1 MGARTLDA
9 RHRWI
14 TPSLLAQACARG
26 QALPWR
32 LRVRFER
39 AFGAD
44 LSAVRLHEHPLVARL
59 GAKALCWGEQILF
72 APGALELDLSRG
84 TRILAHELVHVLQQR
99 SGRVPHGN
107 GGTGLLVDE
116 ALEAEAEALAAQA
129 LSGGRAHLAGSWAG
143 TCPTPALQ
151 AYHVIQN
158 AQFVAQD
165 VNLHNATFETQ
176 RDGVRPHPHPK
187 THGDSFLIN
196 SGTVNVMVRAHNQIA
211 LRVSDDNELA
221 IEDTDPHH
229 EQAKHFFATE
239 RAITRCNRALKSVG
253 SSYRIAKVPGPR
265 YLEIGP
271 PAQPGCLP
279 FLSGPGP
286 KRLFQVAM
294 SENGHLE
301 PAVSQNCN
309 EISGKVMGEQQ
320 DSQRTVRLTQSG
332 NQLFLNLPRWQ
343 LGGWAPAFPAHGD
356 IPFRL
361 AELLTTFLFHGQAEG
376 PNAAAARQRAVNDY
390 QVGLQNALAGANTP
404 VAQMAALAGFN
415 GPIGRNYGRLVNR
428 VRANAAMTL
437 NGVTLNGLTL
447 RTRYE
452 QVLFRLGLNAYAD
465 PRVGDAFQT
474 YSVGAMERYQDAQ
487 NRNWMRM
494 RDEVAPRPVALVP
507 PPVYCEPVWEYHW
520 GGVVAES
527 GADRITFENYARN
540 YEDRNG
546 PQLHGGELRSFF
558 QMTRVPTQVN
568 DPLIAQSWHE
578 SCYAHGF
585 ANALTMCISKISR
598 CGR

>member
-1 MGARTLDA
+1 M
-9 RHRWI
+9 
-14 TPSLLAQACARG
+14 
-26 QALPWR
+26 
-32 LRVRFER
+32 RVRFER

-72 APGALELDLSRG
+72 APGALELDLARG

-99 SGRVPHGN
+99 SGRAPHGN
-107 GGTGLLVDE
+107 GGAGLLVDE
-116 ALEAEAEALAAQA
+116 ALEAEAEALAARV
-129 LSGGRAHLAGSWAG
+129 LSGGRAHLAASWAG
-143 TCPTPALQ
+143 TSPTPALQ
-151 AYHVIQN
+151 AYRVIQN

-176 RDGVRPHPHPK
+176 RDGLQPHPHLK
-187 THGDSFLIN
+187 TKTDSFLLDA
-196 SGTVNVMVRAHNQIA
+196 GTVNVMARAHNQIA

-221 IEDTDPHH
+221 IEDTDPRH
-229 EQAKHFFATE
+229 EQAKQFFATD
-239 RAITRCNRALKSVG
+239 RAIKRCNSALKSVG

-286 KRLFQVAM
+286 KRLFQVVM

-301 PAVSQNCN
+301 PVVSQNCN

-361 AELLTTFLFHGQAEG
+361 AELITTFLFHGQGEG

-390 QVGLQNALAGANTP
+390 QVGLQQALAGANTP
-404 VAQMAALAGFN
+404 VAQMAALAGYC
-415 GPIGRNYGRLVNR
+415 GPIGDNYGRLVNR
-428 VRANAAMTL
+428 VRANAPMML
-437 NGVTLNGLTL
+437 NGVNLNGLTL
-447 RTRYE
+447 HTRYE

-494 RDEVAPRPVALVP
+494 RDEVAPRPAVPVP

-540 YEDRNG
+540 YEDRSG
-546 PQLHGGELRSFF
+546 PQLQGGEARSFF

>member
-1 MGARTLDA
+1 MDA

-14 TPSLLAQACARG
+14 SPSLLVQACARG
-26 QALPWR
+26 RALPWR

-44 LSAVRLHEHPLVARL
+44 LSAVRLHEHPLVASL
-59 GAKALCWGEQILF
+59 GAQALCWGEQILF
-72 APGALELDLSRG
+72 APGALELDLTRG

-99 SGRVPHGN
+99 AGRVPHGN
-107 GGTGLLVDE
+107 GGNGLLVDE
-116 ALEAEAEALAAQA
+116 ALEAEAESLAAQA
-129 LSGGRAHLAGSWAG
+129 LSGERAHLTASWAR
-143 TCPTPALQ
+143 TSPTPALQ

-176 RDGVRPHPHPK
+176 RDGLRPHPYPK
-187 THGDSFLIN
+187 THADSFLIDA
-196 SGTVNVMVRAHNQIA
+196 GTANVMVRAHNQVA
-211 LRVSDDNELA
+211 LRFSDDNELA
-221 IEDTDPHH
+221 IEDTDPRH
-229 EQAKHFFATE
+229 EQPKHFFATDS
-239 RAITRCNRALKSVG
+239 AITRCNRALRSAG

-294 SENGHLE
+294 SEDGQLE

-320 DSQRTVRLTQSG
+320 DAQRTVRLKQSG

-361 AELLTTFLFHGQAEG
+361 AVLITTFLFHGQGEG

-390 QVGLQNALAGANTP
+390 QVGLQAALAGANTP
-404 VAQMAALAGFN
+404 NAQMAALAGYN

-428 VRANAAMTL
+428 VRANAPMTL
-437 NGVTLNGLTL
+437 NGVNLNGPTL
-447 RTRYE
+447 SARYE
-452 QVLFRLGLNAYAD
+452 QLLFRLGLNAYAD

-487 NRNWMRM
+487 LRNWMRM
-494 RDEVAPRPVALVP
+494 RDEVAPRPVAPIP

-540 YEDRNG
+540 YEDRDG
-546 PQLHGGELRSFF
+546 PQLHGSESRSFF
-558 QMTRVPTQVN
+558 QMTRVPTGVN

-585 ANALTMCISKISR
+585 ANALTLCVSKISR

>member
-9 RHRWI
+9 RHGWI
-14 TPSLLAQACARG
+14 SPSLLAQACAGG
-26 QALPWR
+26 QALPPR
-32 LRVRFER
+32 LRARFER

-44 LSAVRLHEHPLVARL
+44 LSAVRLHEHPLAARL
-59 GAKALCWGEQILF
+59 GAQALCWGERILF
-72 APGALELDLSRG
+72 APGTLEHDLARG
-84 TRILAHELVHVLQQR
+84 GRILAHELVHVLQQR
-99 SGRVPHGN
+99 AGRVPHGN
-107 GGTGLLVDE
+107 GGAGLLVDG
-116 ALEAEAEALAAQA
+116 ALEAEAEALAARA
-129 LSGGRAHLAGSWAG
+129 LSGARDCWTGAGRG
-143 TCPTPALQ
+143 TSPTPALQ
-151 AYHVIQN
+151 AYHVVPN
-158 AQFVAQD
+158 AQFGAQH

-176 RDGVRPHPHPK
+176 RDGLRPQPYPK
-187 THGDSFLIN
+187 TNPDSFLIDA
-196 SGTVNVMVRAHNQIA
+196 GTANVMVRAHNQVA
-211 LRVSDDNELA
+211 LRFSDDNELA
-221 IEDTDPHH
+221 VEDTNPRH
-229 EQAKHFFATE
+229 EQARHFFATD
-239 RAITRCNRALKSVG
+239 RAIDRCNRALRSAG
-253 SSYRIAKVPGPR
+253 SNYRIAKVPGPR
-265 YLEIGP
+265 YLEVGP

-294 SENGHLE
+294 SEDGLFD
-301 PAVSQNCN
+301 PPVSQNCN

-320 DSQRTVRLTQSG
+320 DSRRTVRLNPSG

-343 LGGWAPAFPAHGD
+343 LGGWAHAYPTHGD

-361 AELLTTFLFHGQAEG
+361 AVLITTFLFHGQGEG

-390 QVGLQNALAGANTP
+390 QVGLQNALVGANTP
-404 VAQMAALAGFN
+404 PAQMAALAGFY

-437 NGVTLNGLTL
+437 NGVNLNAATLGA
-447 RTRYE
+447 RYE
-452 QVLFRLGLNAYAD
+452 QLLFRLGLNSHAN

-487 NRNWMRM
+487 HRNWMRM
-494 RDEVAPRPVALVP
+494 RDEVAPRPAAPIP

-540 YEDRNG
+540 YEDRDG
-546 PQLHGGELRSFF
+546 PQLHGGEQRGFF

-585 ANALTMCISKISR
+585 ANALTLCVSKLGR

>member
-1 MGARTLDA
+1 MDA

-129 LSGGRAHLAGSWAG
+129 LSGGRAQLAASWAG

-221 IEDTDPHH
+221 IEDTDPRH

-390 QVGLQNALAGANTP
+390 QVGLQHALAGANTP

>member
-1 MGARTLDA
+1 M
-9 RHRWI
+9 
-14 TPSLLAQACARG
+14 LLEQACARG
-26 QALPWR
+26 WALPR
-32 LRVRFER
+32 EVRVRFER
-39 AFGAD
+39 AFGAE

-59 GAKALCWGEQILF
+59 GAQALCWGERILF
-72 APGALELDLSRG
+72 APGALELDAARG
-84 TRILAHELVHVLQQR
+84 GRILAHELVHVLQQR
-99 SGRVPHGN
+99 AGRVPHGR
-107 GGTGLLVDE
+107 GGTRLLVDG

-129 LSGGRAHLAGSWAG
+129 LSGAPAHLAASWPGAG
-143 TCPTPALQ
+143 RWTSPTPALQ

-158 AQFVAQD
+158 AQLGAQD
-165 VNLHNATFETQ
+165 VDLHNATFETQ
-176 RDGVRPHPHPK
+176 RDGVRLHPYPK
-187 THGDSFLIN
+187 TNGDSFLVDA
-196 SGTVNVMVRAHNQIA
+196 GTVNVVVRPHNQVA
-211 LRVSDDNELA
+211 LRFSDDNELA
-221 IEDTDPHH
+221 IEDTDPRH
-229 EQAKHFFATE
+229 EQAKHFFATDS
-239 RAITRCNRALKSVG
+239 AITRCNRALRSAG

-271 PAQPGCLP
+271 AAQPGCLP
-279 FLSGPGP
+279 FLRGPGP

-294 SENGHLE
+294 SEDGHLE

-320 DSQRTVRLTQSG
+320 DAQRTVKLSQSG

-356 IPFRL
+356 IAFRL
-361 AELLTTFLFHGQAEG
+361 AVLITTFLFHGQGEG

-404 VAQMAALAGFN
+404 IAQMAALAGYY

-428 VRANAAMTL
+428 VRAHAPMTL
-437 NGVTLNGLTL
+437 NGVNLNGATL

-452 QVLFRLGLNAYAD
+452 QLLFRLGLNAYAD

-487 NRNWMRM
+487 HRNWMRM
-494 RDEVAPRPVALVP
+494 RDEVAPRPAVPVP
-507 PPVYCEPVWEYHW
+507 PPVYSEPVWEYHW

-540 YEDRNG
+540 YEDRQG
-546 PQLHGGELRSFF
+546 PQLQGGEFRAFF

-585 ANALTMCISKISR
+585 ANALTMCVSKRSR

>member
-1 MGARTLDA
+1 MDT
-9 RHRWI
+9 RHRWFS
-14 TPSLLAQACARG
+14 PALLERACARG
-26 QALPWR
+26 WALPSR

-39 AFGAD
+39 AFGAE
-44 LSAVRLHEHPLVARL
+44 LSGVRLHEHPLVARL
-59 GAKALCWGEQILF
+59 GAEALCWGEQILF
-72 APGALELDLSRG
+72 APGALELDSARG

-99 SGRVPHGN
+99 AGRAPHGH
-107 GGTGLLVDE
+107 GGTGLLVDG
-116 ALEAEAEALAAQA
+116 ALEAEAEALAARA
-129 LSGGRAHLAGSWAG
+129 LSGERAHLTAPGTGGGRWAS
-143 TCPTPALQ
+143 PTPALQ
-151 AYHVIQN
+151 AYHVIPN

-176 RDGVRPHPHPK
+176 RDGLRPHPHPK
-187 THGDSFLIN
+187 THADSFLIDAG
-196 SGTVNVMVRAHNQIA
+196 SANVMVRAHNQVA
-211 LRVSDDNELA
+211 LRFSDDNELA

-229 EQAKHFFATE
+229 EQAKYFFATDS
-239 RAITRCNRALKSVG
+239 AIGRCNRALKSVG

-279 FLSGPGP
+279 FLNGPGP

-294 SENGHLE
+294 SENGQLE

-320 DSQRTVRLTQSG
+320 DSHRTAKFKQSG

-343 LGGWAPAFPAHGD
+343 LGGWAPAYAAHGD

-361 AELLTTFLFHGQAEG
+361 AVLITTFLFHGQGEG

-404 VAQMAALAGFN
+404 NAQMAALLGYC

-428 VRANAAMTL
+428 VRAHAAMTL
-437 NGVTLNGLTL
+437 NAVTLNSATL
-447 RTRYE
+447 GTRYE
-452 QVLFRLGLNAYAD
+452 QLLFRLGLNAYAD
-465 PRVGDAFQT
+465 SRVGDAFQT
-474 YSVGAMERYQDAQ
+474 YSVGGMERYQDAQ
-487 NRNWMRM
+487 HRNWMRM
-494 RDEVAPRPVALVP
+494 RDEVAPRPPGPVP

-540 YEDRNG
+540 YEDRDG
-546 PQLHGGELRSFF
+546 PQLHGSESRSFF
-558 QMTRVPTQVN
+558 QMTRVPTQIN

-585 ANALTMCISKISR
+585 ANALTMTVSKISR